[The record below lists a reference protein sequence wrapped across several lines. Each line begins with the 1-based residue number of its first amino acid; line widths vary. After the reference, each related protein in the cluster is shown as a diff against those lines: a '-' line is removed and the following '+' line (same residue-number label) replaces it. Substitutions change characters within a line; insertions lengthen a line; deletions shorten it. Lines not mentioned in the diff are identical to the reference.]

1 MDETNY
7 DREKIDRIFK
17 GNYSDDDSSYFSKIF
32 CDQYDEKKLKQ
43 ILLELWDELFP
54 GNFDDDPDLDH
65 ILYKIH
71 YDINSNASEKKRSL
85 RNKII
90 MGLGISAAIF
100 LPLFFYFMF
109 QIYQTTDDKENLT
122 FIEINSPAWTRTQF
136 KLPDGTTGW
145 LNSNS
150 SLKYNGDFLSERQV
164 FVSGEVFFDVNA
176 NDEKPFNVNT
186 GEASITVLGTRFN
199 VAAYENEDFLEVV
212 LEEGKLIF
220 NDDDMKI
227 SYNMAPNEKV
237 LYNKSMQVLK
247 LELVNPLKYTSWTE
261 GMLVLRN
268 DPLDVIARK
277 LERWYNVD
285 VVIEDSIKTDIK
297 LRATFFDESL
307 EEVLYLLKRSLNV
320 NYIIVDRDLS
330 SGDSYSR
337 KRVII
342 TLPT

>member
-1 MDETNY
+1 MAELTF
-7 DREKIDRIFK
+7 DREKIIRIFK
-17 GNYSDDDSSYFSKIF
+17 EKYSDDGASYISNIF
-32 CDQYDEKKLKQ
+32 CDQYDEKELKQ
-43 ILLELWDELFP
+43 LLLEQWDELFS
-54 GNFDDDPDLDH
+54 GNFDDDTDLDH
-65 ILYKIH
+65 ILYRIH
-71 YDINSNASEKKRSL
+71 YDINTNALEKSRSL
-85 RNKII
+85 RNVIN
-90 MGLGISAAIF
+90 MALMISAVIF
-100 LPLFFYFMF
+100 LPVIFYFMF
-109 QIYQTTDDKENLT
+109 QIYQTTNTKDNLT
-122 FIEINSPAWTRTQF
+122 FVEIHSPAWTRTQF
-136 KLPDGTTGW
+136 RLPDGTSGW

-164 FVSGEVFFDVNA
+164 FVSGEIFFDVTT
-176 NDEKPFNVNT
+176 DDKKPFNVIT

-199 VAAYENEDFLEVV
+199 IAAYENEDNLEVV

-227 SYNMAPNEKV
+227 SYNMTPNEKV
-237 LYNKSMQVLK
+237 IYNKTLQELK
-247 LELVNPLKYTSWTE
+247 LEIVNPLKYTSWTE

-268 DPLDVIARK
+268 DPLDVIARR

-285 VVIEDSIKTDIK
+285 VVIEDNLTTDIE

-307 EEVLYLLKRSLNV
+307 EEVLYLLKRSLNI
-320 NYIIVDRDLS
+320 NYTIVDRDLS